1 METATKFTLCKA
13 LLSGEFDLLNS
24 GVLARCSVLK
34 RSVPGSL
41 FLAASLAL
49 SGCGKEVVK
58 AKVNRDESVPVQVAK
73 VDTIE
78 LDRSIAVVG
87 TLMARTEALIAA
99 QVEGQL
105 EKTLVDFGHQVT
117 KGQEIAFIDTQSYEA
132 LVRQSTANLSK
143 ARASALNGE
152 QSLRRVQELQ
162 TSKISSASELD
173 SAVAASQQAAA
184 EVESIQAADAIARLN
199 LERSRVKAPFDG
211 TVSERIATAGDYL
224 KIASPLY
231 RIVDDSEL
239 KYVIQAAESHAAQVR
254 LGQLIRFTVDAWPG
268 ETFQGKVFLIS
279 PSVNTTTRSFN
290 LGALVPNPDRRL
302 KANTFA
308 RGELILEQAVLT
320 PVVPLE
326 CIISFAGVTKVFT
339 VVDGAARGKEVKLGR
354 VRDGKQEILEGL
366 KGGELVVTSGQTKL
380 YEGAKVRL
388 QPVTPAETGTNSST
402 ALPSLRSSS
411 RNSAV
416 RAFPDSAAWSPT
428 SRLGLRGS

>member
-1 METATKFTLCKA
+1 METATKFTLCKV
-13 LLSGEFDLLNS
+13 LLSREFDLLNS
-24 GVLARCSVLK
+24 GVLTRCSVLS
-34 RSVPGSL
+34 RAVLGSL
-41 FLAASLAL
+41 FLFASLAL

-105 EKTLVDFGHQVT
+105 EKTLVDFGHRVT

-173 SAVAASQQAAA
+173 SAVAAAQQAAA

-211 TVSERIATAGDYL
+211 TVSERIATAGDL
-224 KIASPLY
+224 ANY
-231 RIVDDSEL
+231 R
-239 KYVIQAAESHAAQVR
+239 
-254 LGQLIRFTVDAWPG
+254 RF
-268 ETFQGKVFLIS
+268 
-279 PSVNTTTRSFN
+279 
-290 LGALVPNPDRRL
+290 
-302 KANTFA
+302 
-308 RGELILEQAVLT
+308 
-320 PVVPLE
+320 
-326 CIISFAGVTKVFT
+326 C
-339 VVDGAARGKEVKLGR
+339 
-354 VRDGKQEILEGL
+354 
-366 KGGELVVTSGQTKL
+366 
-380 YEGAKVRL
+380 
-388 QPVTPAETGTNSST
+388 
-402 ALPSLRSSS
+402 
-411 RNSAV
+411 
-416 RAFPDSAAWSPT
+416 
-428 SRLGLRGS
+428 

>member
-1 METATKFTLCKA
+1 METATKFTLGKA
-13 LLSGEFDLLNS
+13 LLSGKFDLLDS
-24 GVLARCSVLK
+24 DVLTRCSVL
-34 RSVPGSL
+34 RRAVLGSL
-41 FLAASLAL
+41 FLSASLAL

-73 VDTIE
+73 VDIIE

-105 EKTLVDFGHQVT
+105 EKTLVDFGHRVT
-117 KGQEIAFIDTQSYEA
+117 KGQEIALIDTLSYEA
-132 LVRQSTANLSK
+132 LVRQSAANLAK

-173 SAVAASQQAAA
+173 SAVAAAQQAAA

-308 RGELILEQAVLT
+308 RGELILEQSVLT

-339 VVDGAARGKEVKLGR
+339 VADGASRGKEVILGR
-354 VRDGKQEILEGL
+354 VRDGKQEIIEGL

-388 QPVTPAETGTNSST
+388 QPATPAETGTNSST

-411 RNSAV
+411 RKSAV
-416 RAFPDSAAWSPT
+416 HAFLGSTAWLPT
-428 SRLGLRGS
+428 SRLGFRGS